1 MYLNDEA
8 TRLPKEDVARVAPYN
23 LPVEVFK
30 VIASARNKSDE
41 QDPTG
46 LAANDPGA
54 KLDAGKV
61 MAGTLSD
68 FSAALMEVAK
78 VGTFGAKK
86 YSRGGFLHVE
96 NGKERYLDALYRHL
110 LKMGNDYGAM
120 DEETNLTHLAAVAWN
135 ALAILQ
141 YHATGK

>member
-46 LAANDPGA
+46 LAAN
-54 KLDAGKV
+54 
-61 MAGTLSD
+61 
-68 FSAALMEVAK
+68 
-78 VGTFGAKK
+78 
-86 YSRGGFLHVE
+86 
-96 NGKERYLDALYRHL
+96 
-110 LKMGNDYGAM
+110 
-120 DEETNLTHLAAVAWN
+120 